1 MEVTGVHNPK
11 STPETR
17 NRDRDRAK
25 MLGDIWTIV
34 TTNQPFLIIL
44 VVVAFI
50 AAGVVE
56 NVYNP

>member
-1 MEVTGVHNPK
+1 MEVTGKYNPK

-17 NRDRDRAK
+17 NRDRDRAEW
-25 MLGDIWTIV
+25 LGNFWTIL
-34 TTNQPFLIIL
+34 TTNQPFLIFL
-44 VVVAFI
+44 VVIAFI